1 MLDNTI
7 EFERPLKRILK
18 TFFPLH
24 KKTTPYEF
32 NARIEK
38 QDFLKVGKAIYDFEK
53 EFEANSIKSNSN
65 AGKRD
70 ALSSPSKNKLSKRKV
85 NLWRCDEHIKMSL
98 KEKKKNSLNFLCL
111 LMVYK
116 IKKAIFKAHPD
127 IWKAQSQLS
136 VQNEN
141 SELLDS
147 NDEDRIFIIQ
157 NAQRKC
163 TYDLHFKYSSK
174 ILWISK
180 FNSSKKKNPKW
191 PLP

>member
-1 MLDNTI
+1 MVEFLPDLQNIVSFSRLHVPRSIFINKKDAESFLSMLDNTI

-70 ALSSPSKNKLSKRKV
+70 ALSSPSKNKLSKRK
-85 NLWRCDEHIKMSL
+85 
-98 KEKKKNSLNFLCL
+98 
-111 LMVYK
+111 
-116 IKKAIFKAHPD
+116 AIFKAHPD